1 MKDLMIYMPQ
11 GKAAKRNLESVL
23 QDMYLSGDHD
33 PLQVEIGV
41 KGIEEAVK
49 AVRKNKAVKSAV
61 MDSIDMYNEKTIKLS
76 GVQVQKK
83 NAPARY
89 DFTVCND
96 PIWERRQKE
105 LADMKEAIARRETF
119 LKGIS
124 GSEHV
129 TDPSTGEII
138 EIKEPVKTQGE
149 TFAIKF
155 L

>member
-23 QDMYLSGDHD
+23 KDMYLSGDHD
-33 PLQVEIGV
+33 PLRVEIGV
-41 KGIEEAVK
+41 KGVEEAVK
-49 AVRKNKAVKSAV
+49 AVRRDKAVRDTV
-61 MDSIDMYNEKTIKLS
+61 MNSIDTYNEKTFEFS

-83 NAPARY
+83 NTPARY

-96 PIWERRQKE
+96 PIWERQQKE
-105 LADMKEAIARRETF
+105 LTDLKEAITKRETF

-124 GSEHV
+124 GSEHI

-138 EIKEPVKTQGE
+138 EVKEPVKTQGE

>member
-11 GKAAKRNLESVL
+11 GKLAKQSLESAL

-33 PLQVEIGV
+33 PLQVEIGI
-41 KGIEEAVK
+41 KGVEEAVK
-49 AVRKNKAVKSAV
+49 AVRKNKAVRSAV
-61 MDSIDMYNEKTIKLS
+61 MDSIDRYNEKTFEFS

-83 NAPARY
+83 NAPAKY

-96 PIWERRQKE
+96 PIWERQQKE
-105 LADMKEAIARRETF
+105 LAELKEAIAKRETF
-119 LKGIS
+119 LKGIN
-124 GSEHV
+124 GSEHI

-138 EIKEPVKTQGE
+138 EVKEPVKTQGE
-149 TFAIKF
+149 TFAVKF